1 MASFT
6 DAIPQFNP
14 YIQQLPVEAMVS
26 VGMQKQQQ
34 YDQGIQRIQSQ
45 IDRVAGLDIARPQ
58 DKEYLQSKL
67 NQLGTKLRTV
77 AAGDFSNYQLV
88 NSTAGMAASVAKDK
102 TVVNAVGSTQRYRK
116 GLQDME
122 TAIKEG
128 KSGAANEWLFK
139 LDASQWFNNPEVG
152 ASFDSGFQQYTNFR
166 KNAVEIIKPLTKSK
180 TLSED
185 AFTLDE
191 NGNLVIAD
199 AITRTELAGIP
210 PEQIQQALMAGLSPD
225 DFRQMQIEGRYNY
238 SNVSDE
244 QFVSTINNNYRQ
256 NFDKFND
263 KKKFLEG
270 SLNSTGDVAAKEA
283 IKQQIVDIDKY
294 LNKMK
299 SDYENVSGTFA
310 AGDVESAKARL
321 FTRNFID
328 QFSSAFSFTEVSKT
342 YEESPF
348 AEAAR
353 WRENLAWDKT
363 KFARGEFWKQKEYD
377 MSVMN
382 YNLELMK
389 FQQEGDKNNP
399 IPRTVDAAIDQKELP
414 DIDMSRLQSDIKLR
428 SQSLENSDK
437 DFLKKLNSTDTV
449 SDEQVDQL
457 GQQYEEWLKRPN
469 GVAPEI
475 KEYFERTSQERE
487 SLKADNVTITQIEK
501 QILEEFPDLKMVI
514 PADVKNVRVTLPNG
528 NTVTATGK
536 DFANFAMKAD
546 NYIKR
551 IQLGR
556 DVGAANA
563 TQKIYKDD
571 EARKDLNDFEYEMFK
586 VLKLV
591 DTPSKMTPEQRE
603 LFNNY
608 QKVQL
613 KVLGPYQKAFRESK
627 ERSKELIKERYTTTA
642 GVSRGIP
649 LAKPEQ
655 KDNFRSLMAGIISVA
670 EKNDGKLANSP
681 GFKLDDLMKA
691 MESSNMTATI
701 TSTEKTQY
709 QEPVHIVTVVG
720 DGAKTS
726 FRISESQKQ
735 TMFPGE
741 YQADPRIQFAT
752 PYIDQARKMG
762 GTSTS
767 LNNGSYKSSHDT
779 AFLKGM
785 NFPQVTSYGIT
796 GDIASLEA
804 GDPLSKKWTVKVNI
818 YDPIQRKWI
827 DDVNVVGGSVP
838 AEKIYDVLSTLD
850 DTQIFRLLNGRT
862 PTKEE
867 LSKLKENSKIPY

>member
-26 VGMQKQQQ
+26 VGMEKQRR
-34 YDQGIQRIQSQ
+34 YDEGIQRIQSQ
-45 IDRVAGLDIARPQ
+45 IDQVAGLDIARPQ

-88 NSTAGMAASVAKDK
+88 NSTAGMASSVAKDK

-128 KSGAANEWLFK
+128 KSNAANEWLFK
-139 LDASQWFNNPEVG
+139 TEASQWFNNPEVG

-199 AITRTELAGIP
+199 AITRTELSGIP

-244 QFVSTINNNYRQ
+244 QFMSTINNNYRQ

-283 IKQQIVDIDKY
+283 IKQQIADIDKY

-363 KFARGEFWKQKEYD
+363 KFARGEYWKQKEYD

-414 DIDMSRLQSDIKLR
+414 DIDMSRLQSDIELR

-437 DFLKKLNSTDTV
+437 DFLKKLNGTDTV
-449 SDEQVDQL
+449 SDAQVDQL

-469 GVAPEI
+469 GVAPEV

-501 QILEEFPDLKMVI
+501 QLIQEFPDLKMTFPSDI
-514 PADVKNVRVTLPNG
+514 KNQTVKLNDGRSL
-528 NTVTATGK
+528 TVTPANLAQFAIKYPKYKRFYTNKAGATH
-536 DFANFAMKAD
+536 
-546 NYIKR
+546 YIF
-551 IQLGR
+551 
-556 DVGAANA
+556 
-563 TQKIYKDD
+563 DD
-571 EARKDLNDFEYEMFK
+571 ALARKELNEVEYKMYETM
-586 VLKLV
+586 KLR
-591 DTPSKMTPEQRE
+591 DRYASGGMTDDQKSLAET
-603 LFNNY
+603 FT
-608 QKVQL
+608 KVQE
-613 KVLGPYQKAFRESK
+613 KVLGPYYEAFKKSK
-627 ERSKELIKERYTTTA
+627 ERAKELIKERYTTTA
-642 GVSRGIP
+642 GISRGIP

-655 KDNFRSLMAGIISVA
+655 KDEFRSSLAGIISVA
-670 EKNDGKLANSP
+670 QRTGGELANSP

-691 MESSNMTATI
+691 MVSPNMTATI

-709 QEPVHIVTVVG
+709 QEPIHTVTVVG
-720 DGAKTS
+720 DGVSTS

-735 TMFPGE
+735 SMFPGE

-752 PYIDQARKMG
+752 PLVDQARRMG

-818 YDPIQRKWI
+818 YDPMQRKWI

-867 LSKLKENSKIPY
+867 LSKLKENSKIPF